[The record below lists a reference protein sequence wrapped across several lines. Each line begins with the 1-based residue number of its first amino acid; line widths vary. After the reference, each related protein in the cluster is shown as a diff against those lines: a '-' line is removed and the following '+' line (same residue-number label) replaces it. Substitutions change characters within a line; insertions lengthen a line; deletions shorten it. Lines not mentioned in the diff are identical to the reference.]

1 MGNMMI
7 TSGNRMRIWYIE
19 GRLGRCCQFR
29 WDGKIQH
36 IRSSLFSG
44 GSMNHNS
51 IAEADF
57 YIVSN
62 TFQILEYNA
71 VLSRKKP
78 SVQKGDL
85 CYKAFMNQDQ
95 PCKYCPLV
103 YASKQSSHVFFDPER
118 HCWMEAVFASLDGH
132 RTAVT
137 CRQIHGQAGTL
148 FHRLQSGK
156 KDLQAEQNLYR
167 NSLIGVIGAYWTEQ
181 LPVYYV
187 NDAMVS
193 MLGFKTKMI
202 LLPRLAE
209 I

>member
-19 GRLGRCCQFR
+19 DRLGRCCQFR

-44 GSMNHNS
+44 GSMDHNS

-85 CYKAFMNQDQ
+85 CYIRISHVNTVLWFM
-95 PCKYCPLV
+95 L
-103 YASKQSSHVFFDPER
+103 QSSLLMCFLILKDTAGWKRYLHRWMDIAQLLHADRFMDRQV
-118 HCWMEAVFASLDGH
+118 HCSIGCSREKKI
-132 RTAVT
+132 
-137 CRQIHGQAGTL
+137 CRLNKIYTG
-148 FHRLQSGK
+148 
-156 KDLQAEQNLYR
+156 
-167 NSLIGVIGAYWTEQ
+167 
-181 LPVYYV
+181 
-187 NDAMVS
+187 
-193 MLGFKTKMI
+193 I
-202 LLPRLAE
+202 L
-209 I
+209 

>member
-19 GRLGRCCQFR
+19 DRLGRCCQFR

-103 YASKQSSHVFFDPER
+103 HASKQSSHVFFDPER
-118 HCWMEAVFASLDGH
+118 H
-132 RTAVT
+132 
-137 CRQIHGQAGTL
+137 
-148 FHRLQSGK
+148 
-156 KDLQAEQNLYR
+156 
-167 NSLIGVIGAYWTEQ
+167 
-181 LPVYYV
+181 
-187 NDAMVS
+187 
-193 MLGFKTKMI
+193 
-202 LLPRLAE
+202 
-209 I
+209 

>member
-1 MGNMMI
+1 
-7 TSGNRMRIWYIE
+7 
-19 GRLGRCCQFR
+19 
-29 WDGKIQH
+29 
-36 IRSSLFSG
+36 
-44 GSMNHNS
+44 MNHNS

-95 PCKYCPLV
+95 TCKYCPLV
-103 YASKQSSHVFFDPER
+103 HASKQSSHVFFDPER
-118 HCWMEAVFASLDGH
+118 HCWMEAVFESLDGH

-156 KDLQAEQNLYR
+156 KVHSENG
-167 NSLIGVIGAYWTEQ
+167 I
-181 LPVYYV
+181 PVFYV
-187 NDAMVS
+187 SIIDTS
-193 MLGFKTKMI
+193 
-202 LLPRLAE
+202 E
-209 I
+209 

>member
-1 MGNMMI
+1 MLSVPVGWKDTAYQII
-7 TSGNRMRIWYIE
+7 TVLR
-19 GRLGRCCQFR
+19 
-29 WDGKIQH
+29 
-36 IRSSLFSG
+36 

-95 PCKYCPLV
+95 TCKYCPLV
-103 YASKQSSHVFFDPER
+103 HASKQSFHVFFDPER
-118 HCWMEAVFASLDGH
+118 HCWMEAVFESLDGH

-156 KDLQAEQNLYR
+156 KICRLNKIYT
-167 NSLIGVIGAYWTEQ
+167 G
-181 LPVYYV
+181 
-187 NDAMVS
+187 
-193 MLGFKTKMI
+193 I
-202 LLPRLAE
+202 L
-209 I
+209 